1 MAETKKT
8 KKHIVVFQDEEGNVL
23 KTSFVS
29 HEEAALPP
37 EMPEKRGESAHHEIK
52 FQGWDKDIS
61 SVKENLV
68 VKAVYKE
75 VPKEYLIMYF
85 HENGKML
92 GTETVPYGQAATQPY
107 HPQKPQTEEYYYVFK
122 GWNNDLS
129 HIEKDTMAKAVFEE
143 QQRSFVVRFF
153 HEDGTLLKEENVLY
167 GQVAREPETP
177 VKQSDEVY
185 HYIFNG
191 WDNPFDDI
199 KKNTE
204 VYALFSPV
212 YNEYKVS
219 IYEQQE
225 TNDGIIQIGKQSEY
239 ETDATNIVSTELLKS
254 ESTERQRVEELSSR
268 ELENGYR
275 EKNIK
280 KCLKEHLVEEK
291 FYHYGDI
298 IEYPALRKKGYTL
311 QWNIHPETVTQNEE
325 IHASWIFSNPAGKVF
340 EVNGN
345 GYQILNPSITN
356 GSVRLLSYTQDAS
369 QIQIPERVLI
379 GDYYY
384 FIEEIAP
391 KAFENCLKMRTL
403 TLPDCIKVLENE
415 ALARCRRLEK
425 ITLGKSRNSSLHV
438 IGKGAFGEN
447 EHLKVIQING
457 RNLQKV
463 YPDTFARLKK
473 DITIY
478 VRPEELGYINKLFQK
493 GIKTGKICLE
503 TI

>member
-1 MAETKKT
+1 MAETKKV

-37 EMPEKRGESAHHEIK
+37 DMPEKRGESAHHEIK

-75 VPKEYLIMYF
+75 VPKEYLVMYF

-107 HPQKPQTEEYYYVFK
+107 HPQKPQTEAYYYVFK

-143 QQRSFVVRFF
+143 RQRSFVVHFF
-153 HEDGTLLKEENVLY
+153 HEDGTLLKEENILY
-167 GQVAREPETP
+167 GQAAQEPEVP
-177 VKQSDEVY
+177 VKQPDEVY
-185 HYIFNG
+185 YYIFDG
-191 WDNPFDDI
+191 WDNTFDNI
-199 KKNTE
+199 KENTE
-204 VYALFSPV
+204 IHAIFSSI

-225 TNDGIIQIGKQSEY
+225 TNITQ
-239 ETDATNIVSTELLKS
+239 
-254 ESTERQRVEELSSR
+254 ERLVQ
-268 ELENGYR
+268 
-275 EKNIK
+275 EK
-280 KCLKEHLVEEK
+280 L
-291 FYHYGDI
+291 YHYRDR
-298 IEYPALRKKGYTL
+298 IEYPELRKKGYTL

-325 IHASWIFSNPAGKVF
+325 IHASWIFSNPVGKVF
-340 EVNGN
+340 EVDGN
-345 GYQILNPSITN
+345 CYQILNPSITN
-356 GSVRLLSYTQDAS
+356 GSVRLLSYTQDVS
-369 QIQIPERVLI
+369 QIQLSERVRI

-415 ALARCRRLEK
+415 ALAHCRRLEK

-438 IGKGAFGEN
+438 IGKGVFGEN
-447 EHLKVIQING
+447 EHLKVIHING

-463 YPDTFARLKK
+463 YPDTFACLKK
-473 DITIY
+473 KITIY

-503 TI
+503 TNK

>member
-1 MAETKKT
+1 MAETKKA

-75 VPKEYLIMYF
+75 MPKEYLIMYF

-92 GTETVPYGQAATQPY
+92 GTETVPYGQSATQPY
-107 HPQKPQTEEYYYVFK
+107 HPQKPQTEEHYYVFK

-143 QQRSFVVRFF
+143 RQRSFLVRFF
-153 HEDGTLLKEENVLY
+153 HEDGTLLKGENVLY
-167 GQVAREPETP
+167 GQAAQEPESP
-177 VKQSDEVY
+177 VKQPDEVY
-185 HYIFNG
+185 HYIFDG
-191 WDNPFDDI
+191 WDTTFDNI
-199 KKNTE
+199 KENTE
-204 VYALFSPV
+204 VHAVFSSI

-225 TNDGIIQIGKQSEY
+225 TNTTQ
-239 ETDATNIVSTELLKS
+239 
-254 ESTERQRVEELSSR
+254 
-268 ELENGYR
+268 
-275 EKNIK
+275 
-280 KCLKEHLVEEK
+280 EHLVEEK
-291 FYHYGDI
+291 LYHYGDR
-298 IEYPALRKKGYTL
+298 IEYPELRKKGYTL
-311 QWNIHPETVTQNEE
+311 QWDIHPEIVTQNEE
-325 IHASWIFSNPAGKVF
+325 IHASWTFSNPVGKVF
-340 EVNGN
+340 DVNGSC
-345 GYQILNPSITN
+345 YQILNSSIAN
-356 GSVRLLSYTQDAS
+356 GSVRLLSYTQDVS
-369 QIQIPERVLI
+369 QIQLPERVRI

-415 ALARCRRLEK
+415 ALAHCRRLEK
-425 ITLGKSRNSSLHV
+425 ITLGKSRNSRLHV

-447 EHLKVIQING
+447 EHLKVIHING
-457 RNLQKV
+457 RNMQKV
-463 YPDTFARLKK
+463 YSDTFAHLKK

-478 VRPEELGYINKLFQK
+478 VRPEELSCINKLFQK

-503 TI
+503 TSK

>member
-37 EMPEKRGESAHHEIK
+37 EMPKKRSESAHHEIK

-107 HPQKPQTEEYYYVFK
+107 HPQKPQTEEHYYVFK

-143 QQRSFVVRFF
+143 RQRSFVVRFF

-167 GQVAREPETP
+167 GQAAQEPVEP
-177 VKQSDEVY
+177 IKQPDEVF
-185 HYIFNG
+185 HYIFDG
-191 WDNPFDDI
+191 WDTTFDNI
-199 KKNTE
+199 KENTK
-204 VYALFSPV
+204 VHAVFSSV

-225 TNDGIIQIGKQSEY
+225 TNTTQ
-239 ETDATNIVSTELLKS
+239 
-254 ESTERQRVEELSSR
+254 
-268 ELENGYR
+268 
-275 EKNIK
+275 
-280 KCLKEHLVEEK
+280 EHLVEEK
-291 FYHYGDI
+291 LYHYGDR
-298 IEYPALRKKGYTL
+298 IEYPVLRKKGYTL
-311 QWNIHPETVTQNEE
+311 QWDIHPETVTQNEE
-325 IHASWIFSNPAGKVF
+325 IHARWTFSNSVGKVF
-340 EVNGN
+340 DVNGKC
-345 GYQILNPSITN
+345 YQILNPSITN

-391 KAFENCLKMRTL
+391 KAFENCLKMRVL

-415 ALARCRRLEK
+415 ALACCKRVEK
-425 ITLGKSRNSSLHV
+425 IIIGKSRNSRLHV

-447 EHLKVIQING
+447 EHLKAVYING
-457 RNLQKV
+457 RNMQKTD
-463 YPDTFARLKK
+463 PDTFAHLKK
-473 DITIY
+473 NITIY

-493 GIKTGKICLE
+493 GIKTGKICLK
-503 TI
+503 TNK

>member
-1 MAETKKT
+1 MAETKKA

-23 KTSFVS
+23 RTSFVS
-29 HEEAALPP
+29 HKEAALPP
-37 EMPEKRGESAHHEIK
+37 EMPEKKGKSAHHEIK

-61 SVKENLV
+61 CVQENLV

-75 VPKEYLIMYF
+75 VPKEYLVMYF

-107 HPQKPQTEEYYYVFK
+107 HPQKPQTEEHYYVFK

-143 QQRSFVVRFF
+143 RQRSFTVHFF

-167 GQVAREPETP
+167 GQAAHEPEIP
-177 VKQSDEVY
+177 VKQPDEMY
-185 HYIFNG
+185 HYLFDG
-191 WDNPFDDI
+191 WDTVFNNI
-199 KKNTE
+199 KENTE
-204 VYALFSPV
+204 IHAKFSSI

-225 TNDGIIQIGKQSEY
+225 
-239 ETDATNIVSTELLKS
+239 
-254 ESTERQRVEELSSR
+254 
-268 ELENGYR
+268 
-275 EKNIK
+275 EKT
-280 KCLKEHLVEEK
+280 KEHLEEHLKERLIEEK
-291 FYHYGDI
+291 SYHYGDV

-325 IHASWIFSNPAGKVF
+325 IHASWVFSNPVGKIF
-340 EVNGN
+340 DVNGN
-345 GYQILNPSITN
+345 RYQILNSSITN
-356 GSVRLLSYTQDAS
+356 GSVRLLSYTKDAS
-369 QIQIPERVLI
+369 QIQISEREQI

-391 KAFENCLKMRTL
+391 KAFERCLKMRVL
-403 TLPDCIKVLENE
+403 TLPDCVKVLEDE
-415 ALARCRRLEK
+415 ALACCRRLEK
-425 ITLGKSRNSSLHV
+425 ITLGKSRNSKLHV
-438 IGKGAFGEN
+438 IGKGIFGEN
-447 EHLKVIQING
+447 EHLKVIHING

-473 DITIY
+473 NITIY
-478 VRPEELGYINKLFQK
+478 VRPEEMGNINKLFQN
-493 GIKTGKICLE
+493 GIKTGKICLK
-503 TI
+503 IGK

>member
-1 MAETKKT
+1 MAETKKA

-61 SVKENLV
+61 SVTENLV

-75 VPKEYLIMYF
+75 MPKEYLIMYF

-92 GTETVPYGQAATQPY
+92 GTETVPYGQAAAQPY

-143 QQRSFVVRFF
+143 RQRSFMVRFF
-153 HEDGTLLKEENVLY
+153 HEDGILLKEENVLY
-167 GQVAREPETP
+167 GQAAWEPEAP
-177 VKQSDEVY
+177 VKQPDEVY
-185 HYIFNG
+185 HYIFDG
-191 WDNPFDDI
+191 WDNHFDDI
-199 KKNTE
+199 KGNTE
-204 VYALFSPV
+204 VHAVFSSV
-212 YNEYKVS
+212 YNEYRVR

-225 TNDGIIQIGKQSEY
+225 TNTTQ
-239 ETDATNIVSTELLKS
+239 
-254 ESTERQRVEELSSR
+254 ER
-268 ELENGYR
+268 
-275 EKNIK
+275 
-280 KCLKEHLVEEK
+280 LVQERL
-291 FYHYGDI
+291 YHYGDI
-298 IEYPALRKKGYTL
+298 IEYPVLRKKGYTL
-311 QWNIHPETVTQNEE
+311 QWNIHPETVKQNEE
-325 IHASWIFSNPAGKVF
+325 IHASWTFSNPVGKVF
-340 EVNGN
+340 AVNGKR
-345 GYQILNPSITN
+345 YQILNPSITN
-356 GSVRLLSYTQDAS
+356 GSVRLLSYTQDVS
-369 QIQIPERVLI
+369 QIQLPERVPI

-415 ALARCRRLEK
+415 ALAHCRRLEK

-463 YPDTFARLKK
+463 YPDTFTRLKK
-473 DITIY
+473 KITIY

>member
-1 MAETKKT
+1 MAETKKA

-167 GQVAREPETP
+167 GQAAQEPETP
-177 VKQSDEVY
+177 VKQPDEVY

-191 WDNPFDDI
+191 WDNPFDNI
-199 KKNTE
+199 KENTE
-204 VYALFSPV
+204 VHAIFSSV
-212 YNEYKVS
+212 YNEYKVR

-225 TNDGIIQIGKQSEY
+225 IN
-239 ETDATNIVSTELLKS
+239 AT
-254 ESTERQRVEELSSR
+254 Q
-268 ELENGYR
+268 
-275 EKNIK
+275 
-280 KCLKEHLVEEK
+280 EHLVEEK
-291 FYHYGDI
+291 SYHYGDI

-311 QWNIHPETVTQNEE
+311 QWNMHPETVTQNEE
-325 IHASWIFSNPAGKVF
+325 IHASWIFSNPARKVF

-369 QIQIPERVLI
+369 QIQIPEQVQI

-384 FIEEIAP
+384 SIEEIAP
-391 KAFENCLKMRTL
+391 KAFENCLKMRVL
-403 TLPDCIKVLENE
+403 NLPDCIKILENE
-415 ALARCRRLEK
+415 ALACCRRLEK
-425 ITLGKSRNSSLHV
+425 ITIGKSRNSRLHV
-438 IGKGAFGEN
+438 IGKEAFGEN
-447 EHLKVIQING
+447 EHLKVIHIKG

-473 DITIY
+473 NITIY
-478 VRPEELGYINKLFQK
+478 VRPEEFGYINKLFQK
-493 GIKTGKICLE
+493 GIKTGKICLK
-503 TI
+503 TNK

>member
-1 MAETKKT
+1 MAETKKA

-37 EMPEKRGESAHHEIK
+37 DMPEKKGESVHYEIK

-75 VPKEYLIMYF
+75 MPKEYLIMYF

-92 GTETVPYGQAATQPY
+92 GTETVPYGQSATQPY
-107 HPQKPQTEEYYYVFK
+107 HPQKPQTEEHYYVFK

-143 QQRSFVVRFF
+143 RQRSFLVRFF

-167 GQVAREPETP
+167 GQAAQEPEIP
-177 VKQSDEVY
+177 IKQPDEVY
-185 HYIFNG
+185 HYIFDG
-191 WDNPFDDI
+191 WDTTFDSI
-199 KKNTE
+199 KENTE
-204 VYALFSPV
+204 VHAVFSSI

-225 TNDGIIQIGKQSEY
+225 TNTTQ
-239 ETDATNIVSTELLKS
+239 
-254 ESTERQRVEELSSR
+254 ESLVQ
-268 ELENGYR
+268 EN
-275 EKNIK
+275 
-280 KCLKEHLVEEK
+280 L
-291 FYHYGDI
+291 YHYGDI
-298 IEYPALRKKGYTL
+298 IEYPELRKKGYTL

-325 IHASWIFSNPAGKVF
+325 IHASWTFSNPVGKVF
-340 EVNGN
+340 DVNGSC
-345 GYQILNPSITN
+345 YQILNSSIAN
-356 GSVRLLSYTQDAS
+356 GSVRLLSYTQDVS
-369 QIQIPERVLI
+369 QIQLPERVRI

-415 ALARCRRLEK
+415 ALAHCRRLEK
-425 ITLGKSRNSSLHV
+425 ITLGKSRNSRLHV
-438 IGKGAFGEN
+438 IGEGAFGEN
-447 EHLKVIQING
+447 EYLKVIHING
-457 RNLQKV
+457 RNMQKI
-463 YPDTFARLKK
+463 YPDTFACLKK
-473 DITIY
+473 NITIY
-478 VRPEELGYINKLFQK
+478 VRPEELSYINKLFQK

>member
-1 MAETKKT
+1 MAETKKA

-37 EMPEKRGESAHHEIK
+37 EMPEKKGESAHHEIK

-61 SVKENLV
+61 NVTENLV

-75 VPKEYLIMYF
+75 MPKEYLIMYF

-92 GTETVPYGQAATQPY
+92 GTETVPYGQSATQPY
-107 HPQKPQTEEYYYVFK
+107 HPQKPQTEEHYYVFQ

-143 QQRSFVVRFF
+143 RQRSFVVRFF
-153 HEDGTLLKEENVLY
+153 HEDGTLLKEENILY
-167 GQVAREPETP
+167 GQAAREPEDP
-177 VKQSDEVY
+177 AKQSDEIY
-185 HYIFNG
+185 HYIFDG
-191 WDNPFDDI
+191 WDTTFDNI
-199 KKNTE
+199 KENTE
-204 VYALFSPV
+204 VHAVFSSI

-225 TNDGIIQIGKQSEY
+225 INTTQECLVQ
-239 ETDATNIVSTELLKS
+239 
-254 ESTERQRVEELSSR
+254 ESL
-268 ELENGYR
+268 
-275 EKNIK
+275 
-280 KCLKEHLVEEK
+280 
-291 FYHYGDI
+291 YHYGDI
-298 IEYPALRKKGYTL
+298 IEYPELRKKGYTL

-325 IHASWIFSNPAGKVF
+325 IHASWTFSNPVGKVF
-340 EVNGN
+340 DVNGSC
-345 GYQILNPSITN
+345 YQILNSSIAN
-356 GSVRLLSYTQDAS
+356 GSVRLISYTQDIS
-369 QIQIPERVLI
+369 QIQLPERVRI

-391 KAFENCLKMRTL
+391 KAFENCLKMKTL

-415 ALARCRRLEK
+415 AISCCKRLEK

-447 EHLKVIQING
+447 EHLKVIHING
-457 RNLQKV
+457 RNMQKI

-473 DITIY
+473 NITIY
-478 VRPEELGYINKLFQK
+478 VRPEELSYINKLFQK

>member
-1 MAETKKT
+1 MAETKKA

-92 GTETVPYGQAATQPY
+92 GTETVPYGQSATQPY
-107 HPQKPQTEEYYYVFK
+107 HPQKPQTEEHYYVFQ
-122 GWNNDLS
+122 GWNKDLS

-143 QQRSFVVRFF
+143 RQRSFIVRFF

-167 GQVAREPETP
+167 GQAAREPENP
-177 VKQSDEVY
+177 AKQPNEVY
-185 HYIFNG
+185 HYIFDS
-191 WDNPFDDI
+191 WDATFDNI
-199 KKNTE
+199 KENTE
-204 VYALFSPV
+204 VHAVFSSI

-225 TNDGIIQIGKQSEY
+225 TNTTQ
-239 ETDATNIVSTELLKS
+239 
-254 ESTERQRVEELSSR
+254 ESLVQERL
-268 ELENGYR
+268 
-275 EKNIK
+275 
-280 KCLKEHLVEEK
+280 
-291 FYHYGDI
+291 YHYGDI
-298 IEYPALRKKGYTL
+298 IEYPELRKKGYTL
-311 QWNIHPETVTQNEE
+311 QWNIHPETVIQNEE
-325 IHASWIFSNPAGKVF
+325 IHASWTFSNPVGKVF
-340 EVNGN
+340 DVNGSC
-345 GYQILNPSITN
+345 YQILNSSIAN
-356 GSVRLLSYTQDAS
+356 GSVRLLSYTQDVS
-369 QIQIPERVLI
+369 QIQLPERVRI

-415 ALARCRRLEK
+415 ALAHCRRLEK
-425 ITLGKSRNSSLHV
+425 ITLGKSRNSRLHV

-447 EHLKVIQING
+447 EHLKAIHING
-457 RNLQKV
+457 RNMQKI

-473 DITIY
+473 NITIY
-478 VRPEELGYINKLFQK
+478 VRPEELSYINKLFQK